1 MDAAPP
7 PAGGAKS
14 ALTRLA
20 EATLGALRTRA
31 ELAGV
36 ELVIERERLL
46 RRAALLVGGAVML
59 AFGALFAGA
68 LVIAAFWDS
77 HRLTAIAMVAVAHV
91 LAGAWLVA
99 RSRKAGDE
107 GPPPFAATLAEL
119 DKDREALSRL
129 AGTQAERP

>member
-14 ALTRLA
+14 ALPRLA

-46 RRAALLVGGAVML
+46 RRAALLVGGAV
-59 AFGALFAGA
+59 AGA
-68 LVIAAFWDS
+68 L
-77 HRLTAIAMVAVAHV
+77 
-91 LAGAWLVA
+91 LALNGFTLMLV
-99 RSRKAGDE
+99 GNV
-107 GPPPFAATLAEL
+107 
-119 DKDREALSRL
+119 
-129 AGTQAERP
+129 AERGAAPAQPFESDAHGHRH